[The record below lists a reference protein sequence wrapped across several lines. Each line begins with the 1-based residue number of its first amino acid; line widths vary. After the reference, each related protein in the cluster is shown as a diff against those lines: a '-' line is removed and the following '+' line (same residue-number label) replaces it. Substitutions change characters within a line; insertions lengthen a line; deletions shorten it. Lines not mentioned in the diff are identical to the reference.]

1 MQLSLQYGTTLL
13 QFEVLYSK
21 RKTLEI
27 AIEPPD
33 KITVT
38 APEGTSEE
46 VILQKVK
53 QKANWLIAKMF
64 TFRNMMRHKIQREF
78 VSGESFMYLG
88 RNYSM
93 QIIIDENI
101 KKPEVKLL
109 RGKFYVTAPSKDE
122 IAIKEAMEVWYR
134 RKAEEQVKAR
144 LKYYAPYFS
153 EQPTAIKIK
162 EQKKRWGSCT
172 SKNELLFNWRAV
184 MAKAPALDYIIVHE
198 MCHLTHKDHSKD
210 FWQQLS
216 MIMPDYEVRKEW
228 LRNYGINMDL

>member
-1 MQLSLQYGTTLL
+1 MELSLQYGTTLL
-13 QFEVLYSK
+13 RFEVHFSK
-21 RKTLEI
+21 RKTMEI

-33 KITVT
+33 KIIVT
-38 APEGTSEE
+38 APEGTTEE

-53 QKANWLIAKMF
+53 QKANWLITKMF
-64 TFRNMMRHKIQREF
+64 TFRNMMTQKIQREF

-93 QIIIDENI
+93 QIRIDQTIN
-101 KKPEVKLL
+101 KPVVKLL
-109 RGKFYVTAPSKDE
+109 RGKFYVTAASKDE
-122 IAIKEAMEVWYR
+122 DAIKQAMEVWYR
-134 RKAEEQVKAR
+134 QKAEEQIKAR

-153 EQPTAIKIK
+153 KQPTAIKIK
-162 EQKKRWGSCT
+162 EQKKRWGSCS
-172 SKNELLFNWRAV
+172 SKNELYFNWRSV

-198 MCHLTHKDHSKD
+198 MCHLTHKDHSKA

-216 MIMPDYEVRKEW
+216 MIMPDYEIRKEW